1 MSGLAHEVALAMPY
15 EQALERV
22 IDALKT
28 EGFGV
33 LTRVDIHDAFKEK
46 LGVDFRRYSIL
57 GACNPPLALKA
68 LSARPDAGMMLPC
81 NVTVEE
87 DGHGGSIVRIV
98 DADHMMKASGL
109 DADPALA
116 EVGGEAGE
124 RLARVAAKL
133 AG

>member
-1 MSGLAHEVALAMPY
+1 MSELAHEITLPLPY
-15 EQALERV
+15 DQALEQV
-22 IDALKT
+22 IAALKA

-46 LGVDFRRYSIL
+46 LGADFRHYSIL

-87 DGHGGSIVRIV
+87 DEHGGSIVRII
-98 DADHMMKASGL
+98 DAAYMMKVSGL
-109 DADPALA
+109 DADAALL
-116 EVGGEAGE
+116 EVGNEAAE
-124 RLARVAAKL
+124 RLARVAQQL